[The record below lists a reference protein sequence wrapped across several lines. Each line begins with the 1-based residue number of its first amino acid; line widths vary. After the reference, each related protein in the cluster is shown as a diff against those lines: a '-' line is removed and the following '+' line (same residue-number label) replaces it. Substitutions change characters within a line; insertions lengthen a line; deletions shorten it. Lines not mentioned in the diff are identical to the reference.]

1 MFKCGGFQAKDFFCV
16 KELDEQF
23 QKYMTSYDRTERK
36 QIAEDIQRAILESY
50 YFVPVF
56 RHAFVNGIGPRVAAQ
71 KWQDVFPT
79 VTLPKL
85 KLVGE
90 IVRVLPPEIPV
101 PDSGTVTLGTFED
114 TVSVPVKLP
123 TLFGTNLT
131 MKVTLLKEARLSGVV
146 IPENL
151 KDPVTATWEIFMVAR
166 VRLVKVRY
174 V

>member
-1 MFKCGGFQAKDFFCV
+1 VRPDSDFGF
-16 KELDEQF
+16 
-23 QKYMTSYDRTERK
+23 S
-36 QIAEDIQRAILESY
+36 
-50 YFVPVF
+50 
-56 RHAFVNGIGPRVAAQ
+56 PRE
-71 KWQDVFPT
+71 QDVGM
-79 VTLPKL
+79 VALLLGDCAHAIHEVERLLKIRKLERAREVMLVDNLPVW

-90 IVRVLPPEIPV
+90 IVRVLPAEIPV